1 MAYYIVF
8 AVFSAAFLSALAIYL
23 VLSEKMGIRNRR
35 IKQRLNALTSETAA
49 EEEEILYPILR
60 DDKLSEIPTVNRIL
74 SKFRF
79 SHNLQRL
86 IDQAGIPVKAGALVL
101 GILSLGGLAFLLV
114 LYLLNNLILA
124 FVAAFVAGS
133 LPYLYVRR
141 RKRKRKEEFESL
153 LPEAMDIMTNALKA
167 GFSFESALSMVARE
181 IPDPVGIEFA
191 VAFEEQNL
199 GTSLSEALSNMEKR
213 IESEDLDL
221 FITALLIQ
229 RKTGGN
235 LVEIL
240 EKIGNTIRER
250 FRLRRE
256 VRIFTAQGRFS
267 GFILVLLPMVVAVA
281 ISVLNP
287 EYLKI
292 LLVERIGNYLLGGA
306 IIMQIVGIWLIRRII
321 NIQI

>member
-49 EEEEILYPILR
+49 EEEEIFYPILR

-86 IDQAGIPVKAGALVL
+86 IDQAGIPMKAGALVL

-114 LYLLNNLILA
+114 LYLLDNLLLA
-124 FVAAFVAGS
+124 FVAAFIAGS

-199 GTSLSEALSNMEKR
+199 GASLSEALSNMEKR
-213 IESEDLDL
+213 IESEDLGL

-292 LLVERIGNYLLGGA
+292 LLVERIGNYLLGAA

>member
-292 LLVERIGNYLLGGA
+292 LLVERIGNYLLGAA
-306 IIMQIVGIWLIRRII
+306 IIMQIVGIWVIRRII
-321 NIQI
+321 NIQV

>member
-1 MAYYIVF
+1 MAHYIVF

-124 FVAAFVAGS
+124 FVAVFVAGS

-167 GFSFESALSMVARE
+167 GFSFESSLSMVARE

-199 GTSLSEALSNMEKR
+199 GASLSEAFSNMEKR
-213 IESEDLDL
+213 IESEDLSL

-281 ISVLNP
+281 ISFLNP

-292 LLVERIGNYLLGGA
+292 LLVERIGNYLLGAA
-306 IIMQIVGIWLIRRII
+306 IIMQIVGIWVIRRII